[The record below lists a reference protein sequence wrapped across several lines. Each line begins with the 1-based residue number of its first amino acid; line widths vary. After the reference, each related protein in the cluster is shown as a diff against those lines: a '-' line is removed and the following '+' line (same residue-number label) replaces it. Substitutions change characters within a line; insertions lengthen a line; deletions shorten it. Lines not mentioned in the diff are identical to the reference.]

1 MPVQAG
7 KPITLVVAYPPG
19 GAPDQIARVLAP
31 QLQERWKTSVIVV
44 NRPGAS
50 GNLGNDSVARA
61 EPDGHTLLVSPNTF
75 TMVPHVPN
83 AGGKSHADVIKDF
96 TPISLLSSASMLL
109 LASPSLGIR
118 NASDLVRVAKSDS
131 DLGFATSG
139 NGSPMHLVG
148 ELFNKVAKVNVRNVP
163 YKGTTPAIND
173 VLGGHVKLTFLGVPV
188 AKPFID
194 SGRLIPL
201 ATADKVRSPFLP
213 NLPTLQEQGYPGVDI
228 DIWFGVYGPK
238 SLAPALADS
247 IHQTLRDI
255 MAKPEVANQFKRMY
269 QVVEDQPRE
278 SFVQKTRAD
287 FDRYGKLIKEL
298 NITAD

>member
-1 MPVQAG
+1 
-7 KPITLVVAYPPG
+7 
-19 GAPDQIARVLAP
+19 
-31 QLQERWKTSVIVV
+31 
-44 NRPGAS
+44 
-50 GNLGNDSVARA
+50 
-61 EPDGHTLLVSPNTF
+61 
-75 TMVPHVPN
+75 
-83 AGGKSHADVIKDF
+83 
-96 TPISLLSSASMLL
+96 MLL

-213 NLPTLQEQGYPGVDI
+213 NLPTLQEQGYPGVDM
-228 DIWFGVYGPK
+228 DIWFGVYGP
-238 SLAPALADS
+238 
-247 IHQTLRDI
+247 
-255 MAKPEVANQFKRMY
+255 
-269 QVVEDQPRE
+269 
-278 SFVQKTRAD
+278 
-287 FDRYGKLIKEL
+287 
-298 NITAD
+298 